1 MRDTEPV
8 DAPEHVSTE
17 APEPERKT
25 PWSGLHAR
33 LDRVRRTR
41 SGRLTL
47 KVVIGFVG
55 FAVMGLGFVLIPFP
69 GPGWAIVLAGLAI
82 LALEFAWAHRL
93 FTFTKRQLTR
103 WLHWVGRQHWAVKF
117 LIGLAGLVF
126 VACVIW
132 ASVWLSFDVN
142 LYTEI
147 TGWIGRR

>member
-1 MRDTEPV
+1 MRDTRSGDVADTVSE
-8 DAPEHVSTE
+8 DAPEGAAH
-17 APEPERKT
+17 EPRT
-25 PWSGLHAR
+25 GLHAR

-47 KVVIGFVG
+47 KVVIGVVG
-55 FAVMGLGFVLIPFP
+55 FAVMALGFVLIPFP

-103 WLHWVGRQHWAVKF
+103 WLHWVGRQHWTVKF

-126 VACVIW
+126 VACVVW
-132 ASVWLSFDVN
+132 ASVWFSFDVN

-147 TGWIGRR
+147 AGWIGDR

>member
-1 MRDTEPV
+1 MRDETS
-8 DAPEHVSTE
+8 AQ
-17 APEPERKT
+17 APEPAATEPRT
-25 PWSGLHAR
+25 GLHGR
-33 LDRVRRTR
+33 LDRIRRTR

-47 KVVIGFVG
+47 KVVIGVVG
-55 FAVMGLGFVLIPFP
+55 FAVIALGIVLIPFP

-82 LALEFAWAHRL
+82 LALEYAWAHHL

-103 WLHWVGRQHWAVKF
+103 WLHWIGRQHWTVKF

-132 ASVWLSFDVN
+132 ASAWFSFDVN

-147 TGWIGRR
+147 THWIGRQ

>member
-1 MRDTEPV
+1 MRDTRSGDMTDTV
-8 DAPEHVSTE
+8 SDDAPEG
-17 APEPERKT
+17 AANEPRT
-25 PWSGLHAR
+25 GLHAR

-47 KVVIGFVG
+47 KVVIGVVG
-55 FAVMGLGFVLIPFP
+55 FAVMALGFVLIPFP

-103 WLHWVGRQHWAVKF
+103 WLHWVGRQHWTVKF

-126 VACVIW
+126 VACVVW
-132 ASVWLSFDVN
+132 ASVWFSFDVN

-147 TGWIGRR
+147 AGWIGDR